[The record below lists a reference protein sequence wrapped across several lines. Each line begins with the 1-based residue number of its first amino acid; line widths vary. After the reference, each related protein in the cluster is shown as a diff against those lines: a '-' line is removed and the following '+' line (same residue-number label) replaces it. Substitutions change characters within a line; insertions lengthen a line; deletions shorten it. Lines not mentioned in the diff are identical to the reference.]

1 MSKTK
6 HEALVFLVVGSITVF
21 IDFVVYRLTVGLEFL
36 EPSVAKTVSF
46 LVGMIFAFV
55 ANKKFTFQSQSP
67 SKEEIFPFLC
77 TYALSLVVNIFVHS
91 QVFKYYTFAFKH
103 EVAFLM
109 ATGASTVMNFLG
121 MKFLVFRA
129 PLEQNLNQDTQKGR
143 EG

>member
-55 ANKKFTFQSQSP
+55 AKVPPNNWGAE
-67 SKEEIFPFLC
+67 KE
-77 TYALSLVVNIFVHS
+77 
-91 QVFKYYTFAFKH
+91 Q
-103 EVAFLM
+103 
-109 ATGASTVMNFLG
+109 G
-121 MKFLVFRA
+121 
-129 PLEQNLNQDTQKGR
+129 
-143 EG
+143 